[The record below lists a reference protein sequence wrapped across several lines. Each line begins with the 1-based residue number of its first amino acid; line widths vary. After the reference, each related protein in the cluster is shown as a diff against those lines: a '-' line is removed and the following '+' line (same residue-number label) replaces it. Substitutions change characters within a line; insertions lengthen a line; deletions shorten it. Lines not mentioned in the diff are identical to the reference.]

1 MIIAKLGTQP
11 PEYKVALFLHCIGVD
26 ALKIFN
32 GFQFD
37 TPEDRNNLSKIIEK
51 FDQYTIGEL
60 NETFE
65 RYNYN
70 SRNQEENES
79 IEAYVT
85 ALRTLAKTCNFCD
98 CMRDSILCDRIV
110 LGIRD
115 KHTRQRLLQERK
127 LDLKKCI
134 DICRSTEAT
143 NSQLKT
149 ISAAQSED
157 VHGVKDKQQLPKR
170 RFDRSKKNRKLE
182 EKLGKTCKFCGQIH
196 VFKRGKCPAREAT
209 CAKCKGRNHFA
220 SKCSSK
226 VNSLREESDETEESD
241 IEYITSITDRPEVVH
256 AIKKDYLKEIYT
268 EMVVAKKP
276 VKFQVDSGASV
287 NVIPAELEGVL
298 CIADDILVC
307 GKGQNDHEATSNHYE
322 NLEKLLQRCLDYGIV
337 LNANKMKLRQKEVPY
352 MGHLLSSDGL
362 KPDPAKVEAVTKMP
376 RPEDVEGVQRLNGFV
391 NYFAKF
397 LPKLSEILEPI
408 RRLTRKDTQW
418 HRSEEQDS
426 AFQKIQHMVTQ
437 APVLS
442 YYDPCSELTIQCDA
456 SQGGLGAALLQNGRP
471 IEYASRALTEAEKRY
486 AQIEK
491 EMLAIVF
498 SRTI

>member
-1 MIIAKLGTQP
+1 MSDTEPDVPRGTAQQSPLVMASSSVSTNAMAMTPGIMPPGKLNVTSTENMAENWKVCKQMWNNYVIIAKLGTQP
-11 PEYKVALFLHCIGVD
+11 PEYKVALFLHCTGVD
-26 ALKIFN
+26 ALKIFS

-65 RYNYN
+65 RYNFN

-79 IEAYVT
+79 IDANVT

-98 CMRDSILCDRIV
+98 CMRDSILRDRIV
-110 LGIRD
+110 LGVRD
-115 KHTRQRLLQERK
+115 KHTRKRLLQERK

-170 RFDRSKKNRKLE
+170 CFDRSKENRKLE

-196 VFKRGKCPAREAT
+196 VFERGKCPAWGAT

-220 SKCSSK
+220 SKCSK
-226 VNSLREESDETEESD
+226 VNSLREESEESEESD
-241 IEYITSITDRPEVVH
+241 IECITSITDRPEVVH
-256 AIKKDYLKEIYT
+256 AIKKEDYPKEIYT

-287 NVIPAELEGVL
+287 NVIPAELAPDEPL
-298 CIADDILVC
+298 KRTTKTLRMW
-307 GKGQNDHEATSNHYE
+307 NDTT
-322 NLEKLLQRCLDYGIV
+322 LQPLGSCR
-337 LNANKMKLRQKEVPY
+337 
-352 MGHLLSSDGL
+352 
-362 KPDPAKVEAVTKMP
+362 
-376 RPEDVEGVQRLNGFV
+376 
-391 NYFAKF
+391 
-397 LPKLSEILEPI
+397 
-408 RRLTRKDTQW
+408 
-418 HRSEEQDS
+418 
-426 AFQKIQHMVTQ
+426 
-437 APVLS
+437 
-442 YYDPCSELTIQCDA
+442 TI
-456 SQGGLGAALLQNGRP
+456 LQNPKHGKKFSV
-471 IEYASRALTEAEKRY
+471 EFLVVEKQLTPVIGAQAAQQMGLITVNAEHFKI
-486 AQIEK
+486 AQPP
-491 EMLAIVF
+491 
-498 SRTI
+498 TG